1 MESYVLIYLLAANVA
16 AFLVFGIDKWKAVK
30 GRWRIPEKTLLLFA
44 AAGGSPGAL
53 AGMFVFH
60 HKIRKPLFYLGVPL
74 ILLLQIGCWALDLA
88 EVVTSSR
95 HRSFCCFFA
104 FRK

>member
-60 HKIRKPLFYLGVPL
+60 HKIRKQLFYLGVPL
-74 ILLLQIGCWALDLA
+74 ILLLQIGVGLWIWQ
-88 EVVTSSR
+88 R
-95 HRSFCCFFA
+95 
-104 FRK
+104 

>member
-1 MESYVLIYLLAANVA
+1 MKLFIVC
-16 AFLVFGIDKWKAVK
+16 LVFINVITFFIYGSDKQRAKK
-30 GRWRIPEKTLLLFA
+30 NRWRIPEKTLLLFA

-74 ILLLQIGCWALDLA
+74 ILLLQIGVGLWNWQ
-88 EVVTSSR
+88 R
-95 HRSFCCFFA
+95 
-104 FRK
+104 

>member
-74 ILLLQIGCWALDLA
+74 ILGSGTGRGSDKQQTQIVLLLLC
-88 EVVTSSR
+88 V
-95 HRSFCCFFA
+95 
-104 FRK
+104 

>member
-1 MESYVLIYLLAANVA
+1 MESYVLIYLLAANAV

-53 AGMFVFH
+53 AGMFSSAFFLH
-60 HKIRKPLFYLGVPL
+60 FSRTS
-74 ILLLQIGCWALDLA
+74 AL
-88 EVVTSSR
+88 
-95 HRSFCCFFA
+95 
-104 FRK
+104 

>member
-1 MESYVLIYLLAANVA
+1 MKLFIVY
-16 AFLVFGIDKWKAVK
+16 LVFINVITFFIYGSDKQRAKK
-30 GRWRIPEKTLLLFA
+30 NRWRIPEKTLLLFA

-74 ILLLQIGCWALDLA
+74 ILLVQIGVGLWIWQ
-88 EVVTSSR
+88 R
-95 HRSFCCFFA
+95 
-104 FRK
+104 

>member
-44 AAGGSPGAL
+44 AAEAL
-53 AGMFVFH
+53 REHWPECLYFI
-60 HKIRKPLFYLGVPL
+60 IR
-74 ILLLQIGCWALDLA
+74 
-88 EVVTSSR
+88 
-95 HRSFCCFFA
+95 
-104 FRK
+104 

>member
-74 ILLLQIGCWALDLA
+74 ILLRLVLGSGSGRGSDKQQTQIVLLLLC
-88 EVVTSSR
+88 V
-95 HRSFCCFFA
+95 
-104 FRK
+104 

>member
-1 MESYVLIYLLAANVA
+1 MPAPCHRLQERQSKKRSFIHLLLERKST
-16 AFLVFGIDKWKAVK
+16 FKWKAVK

-74 ILLLQIGCWALDLA
+74 ILLLQIGVGLWIWQ
-88 EVVTSSR
+88 R
-95 HRSFCCFFA
+95 
-104 FRK
+104 

>member
-44 AAGGSPGAL
+44 AA
-53 AGMFVFH
+53 
-60 HKIRKPLFYLGVPL
+60 IRKPLFYLGVPL
-74 ILLLQIGCWALDLA
+74 ILLLQIGVGLWNWQ
-88 EVVTSSR
+88 R
-95 HRSFCCFFA
+95 
-104 FRK
+104 

>member
-1 MESYVLIYLLAANVA
+1 MESYVLIYLLAANVSAASDVYKRQAANVA

-30 GRWRIPEKTLLLFA
+30 GGWRIPEKTLLLFA

-74 ILLLQIGCWALDLA
+74 ILLLQIGVGLWIWQ
-88 EVVTSSR
+88 R
-95 HRSFCCFFA
+95 
-104 FRK
+104 

>member
-1 MESYVLIYLLAANVA
+1 MESYVLIYLLAANAV

-44 AAGGSPGAL
+44 AAGGSPG
-53 AGMFVFH
+53 MFVFH

-74 ILLLQIGCWALDLA
+74 ILLLQIGVGLWNWQ
-88 EVVTSSR
+88 R
-95 HRSFCCFFA
+95 
-104 FRK
+104 

>member
-1 MESYVLIYLLAANVA
+1 MESYVLIYLLAANAV

-30 GRWRIPEKTLLLFA
+30 GRWRIPEKT
-44 AAGGSPGAL
+44 AL

-74 ILLLQIGCWALDLA
+74 ILLLQIGVGLWNWQ
-88 EVVTSSR
+88 R
-95 HRSFCCFFA
+95 
-104 FRK
+104 

>member
-1 MESYVLIYLLAANVA
+1 MERYVLIYLLAANAV

-44 AAGGSPGAL
+44 AAGGSPGAGDSTDFTR
-53 AGMFVFH
+53 ADW
-60 HKIRKPLFYLGVPL
+60 
-74 ILLLQIGCWALDLA
+74 CWALELA
-88 EVVTSSR
+88 EVVISSG
-95 HRSFCCFFA
+95 HRLFCCFFA

>member
-44 AAGGSPGAL
+44 AAGGSQEHWPECL
-53 AGMFVFH
+53 YFI
-60 HKIRKPLFYLGVPL
+60 IR
-74 ILLLQIGCWALDLA
+74 
-88 EVVTSSR
+88 
-95 HRSFCCFFA
+95 
-104 FRK
+104 